1 MTCFHLLRTPLRSAL
16 GSFLDMQ
23 CLLAKGIQPAR
34 LVARVPRATKATV
47 LATPLSLTGAGN
59 PISPQASPRERE
71 SPRHFL
77 DPFRTKVLP
86 DAHPK
91 DCQCASTTTLHMDA
105 HVQVTVR
112 AALMC
117 VSVAT
122 PSSIAPAAELQAWTL
137 AFRIPLISSRFW
149 PLSFHYLTRYH
160 FQLSSALKYFPVL
173 VAYPEPS
180 HLMDFNALQW
190 TTCGHQVC
198 IHGFLTFAIHNTRI
212 CSYPYCTNVF
222 PILFGLRHLAAPRPE
237 PDQSPLT
244 RPQVYH
250 NLALFD
256 LRLGQMDCRPCARQR
271 PSESKTPMRCASWW
285 AAPCNC
291 AVTTSLSWW
300 NNPSTV

>member
-1 MTCFHLLRTPLRSAL
+1 MTCSHLLCMPLRSAP

-23 CLLAKGIQPAR
+23 CLLAKDIQPAR
-34 LVARVPRATKATV
+34 LVARVPRETRATV

-77 DPFRTKVLP
+77 DPFRTKVSP
-86 DAHPK
+86 DARLK

-117 VSVAT
+117 ASNVSVAT

-137 AFRIPLISSRFW
+137 AFRIPLISSRLW
-149 PLSFHYLTRYH
+149 PLSFHYLTHYH
-160 FQLSSALKYFPVL
+160 FQLSSALKYLPVL
-173 VAYPEPS
+173 VAYPEPLQ
-180 HLMDFNALQW
+180 LMDFNALQW
-190 TTCGHQVC
+190 TTCGRQVS

-222 PILFGLRHLAAPRPE
+222 PILFGLHHPAARP
-237 PDQSPLT
+237 S
-244 RPQVYH
+244 
-250 NLALFD
+250 
-256 LRLGQMDCRPCARQR
+256 RLG
-271 PSESKTPMRCASWW
+271 AS
-285 AAPCNC
+285 AGFD
-291 AVTTSLSWW
+291 SL
-300 NNPSTV
+300 